1 MGEMT
6 EAEWENLYE
15 NFDTTW
21 LLSAVDHVDKL
32 RGHLADDGL
41 KPPDIRIDLLRLH
54 QLAMAVV
61 NNRQT
66 GKAQKF
72 FDLAYEL
79 ESQVFD
85 MLESL
90 EYVYEK
96 LGELTEL
103 SPDSLAFDD
112 YEAEDFDIS

>member
-1 MGEMT
+1 
-6 EAEWENLYE
+6 
-15 NFDTTW
+15 
-21 LLSAVDHVDKL
+21 VDHVDKL

-41 KPPDIRIDLLRLH
+41 RPPEIRIDLLKLH
-54 QLAMAVV
+54 QMAMDVV
-61 NNRQT
+61 NRGQT
-66 GKAQKF
+66 SKAQEF

-96 LGELTEL
+96 LNKL
-103 SPDSLAFDD
+103 SDLYPDSLAFDD
-112 YEAEDFDIS
+112 EDLEESDF